1 VPISVSIDVRDDDDG
16 YFIEEIN
23 TTPHQFVADMQACG
37 GIWLPPF
44 KGMAPF
50 IPVSEITSLFFDD
63 GTYEP
68 DEVDLDQHKDL
79 TIN

>member
-1 VPISVSIDVRDDDDG
+1 MPISVSIDVRNDEDG
-16 YFIEEIN
+16 YFIEEID

-37 GIWLPPF
+37 GVWLPSF

-63 GTYEP
+63 GSYE
-68 DEVDLDQHKDL
+68 EETLEQHKDL